1 MRSGGSA
8 TSEMPRITRVYT
20 RIGDDGRTAL
30 ATGDRVDKDC
40 ARVRAYGCVDELN
53 SQLGVALAA
62 GAPADMR
69 PVLRRIQ
76 NELFHLGA
84 ELSRPS
90 AGGATASGPRIEDR
104 HVEEL
109 ERLMDHHSATLEPLQ
124 NFVLPGG
131 GAVAAA
137 LHVARAV
144 CRRAEREVV
153 TLRREEAVAA
163 VVLRYLNRLS
173 DALFVLARVA
183 NREDGVNDVLWDS
196 RA

>member
-1 MRSGGSA
+1 
-8 TSEMPRITRVYT
+8 MPRITRVYT
-20 RIGDDGRTAL
+20 RTGDDGRTAL
-30 ATGDRVDKDC
+30 STGERVAKDC
-40 ARVRAYGCVDELN
+40 VRVRACGCVDELN

-62 GAPADMR
+62 GEHSSLA

-84 ELSRPS
+84 ELSRPES
-90 AGGATASGPRIEDR
+90 PDGTITGPSIDDR
-104 HVEEL
+104 HVEAL
-109 ERLMDHHSATLEPLQ
+109 ERLMDEQSATLEPLR

-131 GAVAAA
+131 GALGSA
-137 LHVARAV
+137 LHVARAA
-144 CRRAEREVV
+144 CRRVEREVV
-153 TLRREEAVAA
+153 ALGRDETVAP

-183 NREDGVNDVLWDS
+183 NREDGIEDVLWDS